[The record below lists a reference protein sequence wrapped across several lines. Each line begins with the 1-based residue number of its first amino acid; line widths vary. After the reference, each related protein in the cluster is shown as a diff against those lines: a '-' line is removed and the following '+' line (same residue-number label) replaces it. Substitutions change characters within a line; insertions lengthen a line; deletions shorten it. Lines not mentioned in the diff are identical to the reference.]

1 MRAGIAMVKIN
12 RFHNERLG
20 PSDARGESLPGRV
33 YMDFFQ
39 FKCPPFAITPDPEFL
54 FLSETHRNAIEKIQ
68 YGIQSRQGF
77 MLLTGEVGT
86 GKSTLCRVI
95 LDLLQEDAQTVY
107 VINPSLS
114 GQELLATILD
124 DLGVARS
131 GSTTKK
137 ALIDQLNAYLLSH
150 ESAGPVVIIIDDAQT
165 MSSETLEDMRL
176 LSNLETD
183 KDKLL
188 QVLLVGQPEL
198 LTQIEQPQ
206 MRQLRQRVA
215 VSCCLDLLNIDEVG
229 RYIERRLF
237 IAGNHTQARFTPQL
251 VKQIHKQSKGVPRL
265 INKIC
270 DLALTAAYTADTF
283 VVDVPHFK
291 IARDEIVELMPL
303 KEDAAS
309 KGRRCATPFRMALAT
324 GFSLVIA
331 VGLGFGIDSH
341 LRGKMDWIDKALLPE
356 TAATP
361 VVTGASSIEMFALT
375 SASDPL
381 RSSLSFDRAGERA
394 GTYILQLGS
403 YKTLETTLRAI
414 DIYAARKIEAYWAVL
429 PSGDDTVWYRVY
441 AGRFASRQTAQ
452 AYQQINALK
461 GAIIQY
467 APWTVAVGGAGST
480 EQIVV
485 LRELLKVYQLDG
497 YKVPGE
503 GDQWHLLSG
512 AFLSRKG
519 AEAMASQIRQR
530 TGLST
535 RIADLNGHRS
545 AENDHQTVSEEK
557 SSS

>member
-1 MRAGIAMVKIN
+1 MVSIN
-12 RFHNERLG
+12 QFLNEWHR
-20 PSDARGESLPGRV
+20 PSDVPEQSMPGRV

-95 LDLLQEDAQTVY
+95 LDLLQEEAQTVY

-114 GQELLATILD
+114 GEELLATILD
-124 DLGVARS
+124 DLGVVRS
-131 GSTTKK
+131 ESASKK
-137 ALIDQLNAYLLSH
+137 TLIDQLNAYLLSYA
-150 ESAGPVVIIIDDAQT
+150 SAPPVVIIIDDAQT

-183 KDKLL
+183 KEKLL
-188 QVLLVGQPEL
+188 QILLVGQPEL
-198 LTQIEQPQ
+198 LTQIEQPK

-215 VSCCLDLLNIDEVG
+215 VSCCLDFLKIDEVG

-237 IAGNHTQARFTPQL
+237 IAGNHSQARFTPQL
-251 VKQIHKQSKGVPRL
+251 VKQIHRKSKGVPRL

-270 DLALTAAYTADTF
+270 DLALTAAYTADTR
-283 VVDVPHFK
+283 VVDISHLKV
-291 IARDEIVELMPL
+291 ARHEIVELMPV
-303 KEDAAS
+303 KGDAAS
-309 KGRRCATPFRMALAT
+309 HGLRRTTSFRMALAT
-324 GFSLVIA
+324 LFSLVIA
-331 VGLGFGIDSH
+331 MGLGFGIFPL
-341 LRGKMDWIDKALLPE
+341 LRGKMNPGDKALLPE
-356 TAATP
+356 TTATP
-361 VVTGASSIEMFALT
+361 VVTVDSPIRAPIVALAEEVPVPT
-375 SASDPL
+375 L
-381 RSSLSFDRAGERA
+381 SLERAGEKA
-394 GTYILQLGS
+394 GSYILQLGS
-403 YKTLETTLRAI
+403 FNTLETTRRAI
-414 DIYAARKIEAYWAVL
+414 DIYAAKKIDAYWAAL
-429 PSGDDTVWYRVY
+429 PGEDDTVWYRVY
-441 AGRFASRQTAQ
+441 AGRFASGQTAQ
-452 AYQQINALK
+452 AYQKKHALK
-461 GAIIQY
+461 GAVIRY

-480 EQIVV
+480 DQIAV

-503 GDQWHLLSG
+503 GEQWHLLSG

-535 RIADLNGHRS
+535 RIADLAGQRS
-545 AENDHQTVSEEK
+545 AENAHQTFYEEN
-557 SSS
+557 SPS

>member
-1 MRAGIAMVKIN
+1 MRTGIAMIN
-12 RFHNERLG
+12 LNRIHREKFS
-20 PSDARGESLPGRV
+20 PSDMRERSKARRV

-95 LDLLQEDAQTVY
+95 LDLLQEEAQTVY

-124 DLGVARS
+124 DLGVVRAGDAS
-131 GSTTKK
+131 KK
-137 ALIDQLNAYLLSH
+137 TLIDQLNAYLLSNA
-150 ESAGPVVIIIDDAQT
+150 STRPVVIIIDDAQT

-198 LTQIEQPQ
+198 QTQIDQPQ

-215 VSCCLDLLNIDEVG
+215 VSCGLDFLTKDEVG

-237 IAGNHTQARFTPQL
+237 IAGSHTQARFTPQL
-251 VKQIHKQSKGVPRL
+251 VQQIHKKSKGVPRL

-270 DLALTAAYTADTF
+270 DLALTAAYTADTC
-283 VVDVPHFK
+283 VVDIPHLK
-291 IARDEIVELMPL
+291 IASDEIVELRSR
-303 KEDAAS
+303 KGDAVTKS
-309 KGRRCATPFRMALAT
+309 RRRVGAFGMVLAA

-331 VGLGFGIDSH
+331 LGVGFGIGPLS
-341 LRGKMDWIDKALLPE
+341 RAKMGPGDKALVPKTE
-356 TAATP
+356 VVPVATTA
-361 VVTGASSIEMFALT
+361 GAKAMPIP
-375 SASDPL
+375 ASVDDAPRPML
-381 RSSLSFDRAGERA
+381 SLEQAGDKA
-394 GTYILQLGS
+394 GRYILQLGS
-403 YKTLETTLRAI
+403 FNTLETTLRAI
-414 DIYAARKIEAYWAVL
+414 DIYAAKKIEAYWAAL
-429 PSGDDTVWYRVY
+429 PGEGKKVWYRVY

-452 AYQQINALK
+452 AYQQVNALE
-461 GAIIQY
+461 GAVIRY

-480 EQIVV
+480 EQILV

-497 YKVPGE
+497 YQVPGE

-512 AFLSRKG
+512 AFMSRKG
-519 AEAMASQIRQR
+519 AEMMASQIRQR
-530 TGLST
+530 TGMST
-535 RIADLNGHRS
+535 RIADLNRHWS
-545 AENDHQTVSEEK
+545 AENGQQTASKEN

>member
-1 MRAGIAMVKIN
+1 MVNLN
-12 RFHNERLG
+12 RLHNERPHL
-20 PSDARGESLPGRV
+20 SDARDQSIPGRV

-95 LDLLQEDAQTVY
+95 LDLLGEDAQTVY

-131 GSTTKK
+131 GSASKK
-137 ALIDQLNAYLLSH
+137 TLIDQLNAYLLSH
-150 ESAGPVVIIIDDAQT
+150 ESAPPVVIIIDDAQT

-198 LTQIEQPQ
+198 RTQIEQPK

-215 VSCCLDLLNIDEVG
+215 VSCCLDFLKIDEVG

-251 VKQIHKQSKGVPRL
+251 VKQIHKKSKGVPRL

-270 DLALTAAYTADTF
+270 DLALTAAYTADTC
-283 VVDVPHFK
+283 VVDIPHLK
-291 IARDEIVELMPL
+291 IARDEIVELMPV
-303 KEDAAS
+303 KGAAAS
-309 KGRRCATPFRMALAT
+309 DGLRRTAYFGIAMAAV
-324 GFSLVIA
+324 FSLVIA
-331 VGLGFGIDSH
+331 MGLGFGIYPL
-341 LRGKMDWIDKALLPE
+341 LRGGIDRGGNALFPE

-361 VVTGASSIEMFALT
+361 VAAMALT
-375 SASDPL
+375 IEAPAAASVDNVPAPFL
-381 RSSLSFDRAGERA
+381 SLKGAGEKA
-394 GTYILQLGS
+394 GAYILQLGS
-403 YKTLETTLRAI
+403 FKTLETTRRAI
-414 DIYAARKIEAYWAVL
+414 DIYAAKKIEAYWAAL
-429 PSGDDTVWYRVY
+429 PGEDDSVWYRVY

-452 AYQQINALK
+452 AYEQRHALK
-461 GAIIQY
+461 GAVIRH
-467 APWTVAVGGAGST
+467 APWTVAVGGAGSP
-480 EQIVV
+480 EQIAV
-485 LRELLKVYQLDG
+485 LRELLTVYRLNG
-497 YKVPGE
+497 YQVPGE

-519 AEAMASQIRQR
+519 AEVMASQIHQR

-535 RIADLNGHRS
+535 RIADLNGRRS
-545 AENDHQTVSEEK
+545 AGNDHRAVFEEN